1 MATIVAVSGCAP
13 AVGVSTLT
21 RGLRDVFARDQ
32 RVDLVE
38 EDEVLTRPVFA
49 PMARELAVTGA
60 CGTATLAGCVTDFI
74 RESAAS
80 DYDVVVCD
88 SLFPFVRSLSD
99 WDNGEIAIDGFLAEC
114 TEAIGLTPFT
124 VIYLDADVRSALRY
138 AAEREPAGWLK
149 WYVTN
154 LVRNETAGAAT
165 ELDLAVGV
173 LERER
178 EIALRLMWRSR
189 RFDAWRPARL
199 PRRGRG
205 AARALDPARPVAR
218 PGASRRRKGARAV
231 ARALDPRRGA
241 AGLVSSPCS

>member
-1 MATIVAVSGCAP
+1 MGPMATIVAVSGCAP
-13 AVGVSTLT
+13 AVGVSTLA

-99 WDNGEIAIDGFLAEC
+99 WDNGEIAIDGFLDEC

-124 VIYLDADVRSALRY
+124 VVYLDADVRSALRN
-138 AAEREPAGWLK
+138 AAEREPAGWLE

-165 ELDLAVGV
+165 ELELAVGV

-178 EIALRLMWRSR
+178 EIALRLMAKHGWEVR
-189 RFDAWRPARL
+189 RIPETDLLNIVEVLDRAQRHLELA
-199 PRRGRG
+199 GV
-205 AARALDPARPVAR
+205 AADP
-218 PGASRRRKGARAV
+218 
-231 ARALDPRRGA
+231 L
-241 AGLVSSPCS
+241 